1 MKAIRVNRNGGPEVL
16 EATDIDAP
24 SPGPGEVAVAL
35 AAAGVNFVDVYH
47 RRGMYPIA
55 LPFTPGQEG
64 AGIVTTVGDDV
75 AGLAVGDRIAWAT
88 TMGSYAEVQVVPA
101 SAVVAVPDGI
111 GLDVAAAV
119 MLQGLTA
126 HYLTRSTYPL
136 GAGDR
141 CLIHAGAGG
150 VGLLVIQMAKRIGA
164 EVFTTVSTE
173 EKAELAA
180 AAGADH
186 VIRYDRDEF
195 GAAVEAI
202 AGPNALEAVYDGVG
216 AATFSRGLDLLARRG
231 TMVLFGQASG
241 AVPPFDLSTLAAK
254 GSLYVTRPTLGHYV
268 ADAAALRDRASELFA
283 WIGAGDLDV
292 RIGRMWPLEA
302 AADAH
307 RALEARATTGKALLR
322 VGSAGD

>member
-1 MKAIRVNRNGGPEVL
+1 VKAIRVNRNGGPEVL

-64 AGIVTTVGDDV
+64 AGIVTAVGDDV

-88 TMGSYAEVQVVPA
+88 TLGSYAEVQVVPA
-101 SAVVAVPDGI
+101 SAVVVVPDGI
-111 GLDVAAAV
+111 DLDVAAAA

-136 GAGDR
+136 EAGDR

-164 EVFTTVSTE
+164 EVFTTVSSD

-202 AGPNALEAVYDGVG
+202 AGPNALAAVYDGVG

-241 AVPPFDLSTLAAK
+241 AVPPFDPSTLAAK
-254 GSLYVTRPTLGHYV
+254 GSLYVTRPTLVHYV
-268 ADAAALRDRASELFA
+268 ADSAALRARASELFA
-283 WIGAGDLDV
+283 WIEAGDLDV
-292 RIGRMWPLEA
+292 RIGGMWPLEA

-307 RALEARATTGKALLR
+307 RALEARATTGKTLLR
-322 VGSAGD
+322 VGTSGD